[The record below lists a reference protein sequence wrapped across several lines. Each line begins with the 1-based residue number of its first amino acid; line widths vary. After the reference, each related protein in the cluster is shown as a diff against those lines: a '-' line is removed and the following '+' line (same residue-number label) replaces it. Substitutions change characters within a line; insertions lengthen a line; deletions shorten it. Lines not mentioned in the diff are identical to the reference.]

1 MVTIIKSL
9 FENCF
14 KSLFTNVPI
23 DKTLEVIGNKLIN
36 DQSLEERSILSPE
49 QITKLVEVCLKTTY
63 FVYNSEYYE
72 QLEGAAMGSPVSPIV
87 ANIFMEHFEEIALDS
102 RFRLWRR
109 YVDDVFC
116 IIKRSNVETELV
128 YLNSLFPSITFTV
141 EKEQDGTLPFMD
153 VLVSRLVDGS
163 MMTSV
168 YRKPTHT
175 DRYLSYNSNH
185 PPHVKRG
192 VIKSLLNRARDI
204 SSQSTLGSEIEHVRI
219 ALEANGYPRSLINKE
234 ETILKQRLDDSDHG
248 EEEKPPATAV
258 IPYVSVLSERVR
270 KILKDYGIRTAFR
283 TGFTLAKLLTRVK
296 DPTKKEEIMGAVYKI
311 KCVCGDF
318 YIGESGRALGERIK
332 EHKAACKY
340 AYFDKSPVAEHAWK
354 DGDHQINWDD
364 VDIID
369 RAQGMTE
376 RRVKEA
382 IYIGL
387 APPGLTLN
395 RDIGLE
401 LSPIIMRAARGLQS

>member
-1 MVTIIKSL
+1 
-9 FENCF
+9 
-14 KSLFTNVPI
+14 
-23 DKTLEVIGNKLIN
+23 
-36 DQSLEERSILSPE
+36 
-49 QITKLVEVCLKTTY
+49 
-63 FVYNSEYYE
+63 
-72 QLEGAAMGSPVSPIV
+72 MGSPVSPIV

-116 IIKRSNVETELV
+116 IIKRSNVETALV

-153 VLVSRLVDGS
+153 VLVSRLVDGL
-163 MMTSV
+163 MMTTV

-204 SSQSTLGSEIEHVRI
+204 STQSTLGSEIEHVRI

-258 IPYVSVLSERVR
+258 IPYVPVLSERSE
-270 KILKDYGIRTAFR
+270 KNPQGLWYQN
-283 TGFTLAKLLTRVK
+283 GFQNRL
-296 DPTKKEEIMGAVYKI
+296 
-311 KCVCGDF
+311 
-318 YIGESGRALGERIK
+318 
-332 EHKAACKY
+332 
-340 AYFDKSPVAEHAWK
+340 YF
-354 DGDHQINWDD
+354 G
-364 VDIID
+364 
-369 RAQGMTE
+369 
-376 RRVKEA
+376 
-382 IYIGL
+382 
-387 APPGLTLN
+387 
-395 RDIGLE
+395 
-401 LSPIIMRAARGLQS
+401 